1 MLLDS
6 LGVCTAVV
14 AASEIGDKTQLLAL
28 LLAAR
33 FRSRTAIVTGILF
46 ATILNHAMAGIFG
59 TFVSQWL
66 PPEVLRWALSIGFIL
81 MAGWML
87 IPDKADDNATEC
99 RAKLGAF
106 GTTLLLFF
114 LAEMGDKTQLATVA
128 LAAHFSDVLSVVA
141 GTTLGMLI
149 ADVPAV
155 YAGEWIVRHVPMKPM
170 RIAACMIFIVLAV
183 VAFLFPVS

>member
-1 MLLDS
+1 MLRFEEALGRGAGTRGCS
-6 LGVCTAVV
+6 LLVFLTVPFSVRNLSSCCST
-14 AASEIGDKTQLLAL
+14 LLAFAL
-28 LLAAR
+28 LLLLPLKSAIRLNFLRFCLAAR

-66 PPEVLRWALSIGFIL
+66 TPEVLRWALSIGFIL

-128 LAAHFSDVLSVVA
+128 LAAHLSDVLFRCRRNNPR
-141 GTTLGMLI
+141 M
-149 ADVPAV
+149 
-155 YAGEWIVRHVPMKPM
+155 
-170 RIAACMIFIVLAV
+170 
-183 VAFLFPVS
+183 